1 MKVAASRSRHTAR
14 AYQTAISLFLQYLDK
29 SKGKI
34 LPQEYQEEWRPFAS
48 LFELARERL
57 WRYKGPAA
65 ILRLVD
71 GSVLSGFKASRE
83 RVGDSVN
90 TIAQRIPAV
99 RSFLSIAYRDG
110 ILTHEQAQSLG
121 ISIYRLKLKRDIKPV
136 GRRLSPDEV
145 RQLRAAVDSTT
156 IKGKRDLAIIDTM
169 LFLGLRREELSV
181 ISLSNFKVDHG
192 ASWLLLKGK
201 GNKSRRLKI
210 HPELAATITDW
221 LRVRGGKLGER
232 SGWLF
237 ISLRA
242 QGKSNPIDATVV
254 GKLIAHYGFKSSIAP
269 EKGENILS
277 PHDLRRTCARNAYD
291 NGANLLLIQ
300 KMLGHSD
307 VKTTANYIGAFEDDH
322 NTAIDYVKY

>member
-1 MKVAASRSRHTAR
+1 M
-14 AYQTAISLFLQYLDK
+14 
-29 SKGKI
+29 
-34 LPQEYQEEWRPFAS
+34 
-48 LFELARERL
+48 ARERL

-99 RSFLSIAYRDG
+99 RSF
-110 ILTHEQAQSLG
+110 LG

-181 ISLSNFKVDHG
+181 ISLSNFKLDHG

-201 GNKSRRLKI
+201 GNKSRR
-210 HPELAATITDW
+210 
-221 LRVRGGKLGER
+221 
-232 SGWLF
+232 
-237 ISLRA
+237 
-242 QGKSNPIDATVV
+242 
-254 GKLIAHYGFKSSIAP
+254 
-269 EKGENILS
+269 
-277 PHDLRRTCARNAYD
+277 
-291 NGANLLLIQ
+291 
-300 KMLGHSD
+300 
-307 VKTTANYIGAFEDDH
+307 
-322 NTAIDYVKY
+322 